1 MILRKYIPL
10 ILCFF
15 FLGLA
20 ANAEEP
26 VYTGLFGN
34 IALGGYDSVSYF
46 EKNGEPVKGD
56 KIYTFEWRGAEW
68 RFSNQKNLELFR
80 ENPKAFAPQYGG
92 YCAWA
97 ISQGK
102 LAKGDPKVYALV
114 NGKLYLNYSKKIE
127 KRWHINRDNFIRLAE
142 VEYPQLV
149 DLSESS
155 NN

>member
-1 MILRKYIPL
+1 MQKNPCILG
-10 ILCFF
+10 
-15 FLGLA
+15 FLETSHLVDTTLYLTLKRMVNQSKVTKSIHSNGVVPSGGLA
-20 ANAEEP
+20 
-26 VYTGLFGN
+26 TRK
-34 IALGGYDSVSYF
+34 LGIV
-46 EKNGEPVKGD
+46 
-56 KIYTFEWRGAEW
+56 
-68 RFSNQKNLELFR
+68 Q